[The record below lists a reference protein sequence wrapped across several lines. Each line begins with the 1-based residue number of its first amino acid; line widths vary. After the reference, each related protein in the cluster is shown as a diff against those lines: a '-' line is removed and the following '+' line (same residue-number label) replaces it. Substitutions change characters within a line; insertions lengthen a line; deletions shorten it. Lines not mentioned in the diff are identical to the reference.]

1 MNHKFPESSSIG
13 TLSSQKLKDNGSFS
27 LNLFYANKKGLL
39 VKDMMKSPS
48 YRVYPRLKRR
58 TLNFVYFRTG
68 KIPSGQ
74 LIALVLL
81 VLKCSDGNNTNNV
94 LW

>member
-1 MNHKFPESSSIG
+1 MNHNFPESSSIG

-48 YRVYPRLKRR
+48 YRVYPRLKKTDFEFCILPHRKNSIR
-58 TLNFVYFRTG
+58 TTYCFGVVGF
-68 KIPSGQ
+68 KM
-74 LIALVLL
+74 
-81 VLKCSDGNNTNNV
+81 
-94 LW
+94 